1 MTILMYMYQEENEE
15 CKVSQFLQWQE
26 RDLERM
32 VAFDLYVLQ
41 LAMTELRISYTFVI
55 CTWLVINIIIPPSST
70 FAWSAES
77 QMERRCIPGYRNA
90 HTQIAR

>member
-1 MTILMYMYQEENEE
+1 MILTYIQQEKHEQ

-41 LAMTELRISYTFVI
+41 LAMTELRIPYTFVI
-55 CTWLVINIIIPPSST
+55 YTWLVINIIIPSAST
-70 FAWSAES
+70 LAWSAES